1 MDVKKITNT
10 LGVNLDES
18 ISKLDKVLE
27 QKQYIQHDNIE
38 DTVIKFANDLVE
50 VLSPK
55 EVALILAIKTVQDVM
70 RDQVKDFLTMVANTA
85 VKQSKSNDNNPLG
98 SKLGF

>member
-10 LGVNLDES
+10 LGVNLNES
-18 ISKLDKVLE
+18 ISKIDKVLE
-27 QKQYIQHDNIE
+27 QKQDIQHDNIE
-38 DTVIKFANDLVE
+38 DTVIEFTNDLVE

-55 EVALILAIKTVQDVM
+55 EIALFLAIKTIQDVM
-70 RDQVKDFLTMVANTA
+70 RDQVKDFLTMVDNTA

>member
-38 DTVIKFANDLVE
+38 DTVIEFANDLVE

-70 RDQVKDFLTMVANTA
+70 RDQVKDFLTMVATTA

>member
-1 MDVKKITNT
+1 MDVKKITDT

-18 ISKLDKVLE
+18 ISKIDKLLE
-27 QKQYIQHDNIE
+27 QKQDIQHDNIE
-38 DTVIKFANDLVE
+38 DTLIEFANDLVE

-55 EVALILAIKTVQDVM
+55 EIAVILAIKTVEDVM
-70 RDQVKDFLTMVANTA
+70 RDQVKDFLTMIATTA

>member
-55 EVALILAIKTVQDVM
+55 EVVLILAIKTVQDVM